1 MTAMS
6 FDPLAMYFIIALIAI
21 PVGGLIYTAITE
33 HWYWKG
39 WKDGK
44 RFTANAQ
51 RPVAY
56 PRNGR

>member
-1 MTAMS
+1 MTSMS
-6 FDPLAMYFIIALIAI
+6 FDPLAIYFIIAIIAI

-44 RFTANAQ
+44 RFTSNEN
-51 RPVAY
+51 RSVTY
-56 PRNGR
+56 SRNSR